1 MRAKEAAEH
10 LPYSER
16 QLMRFLGN
24 REYTMPEITM
34 IRSRWAFDNL
44 DLLNRFFF
52 REENRSKI
60 IDEIA
65 EEL

>member
-16 QLMRFLGN
+16 QLMRFLGD

-34 IRSRWAFDNL
+34 IRSRWAFDSL

-52 REENRSKI
+52 REENTKKI